1 MLSSSIY
8 WIIIGICIADFIYDI
23 VMYKLNRK
31 ASHLPIPKELSG
43 LYDEKAY
50 ARQQDYSAQN
60 AHLSIINSCVGSVIL
75 ILLFSF
81 GVFGIF
87 DQWARECTSYP
98 IVVSLIFFG
107 LIFLCSWIPEMP
119 FGIYDTFVIE
129 EKFGFNR
136 TTPKTYALDT
146 LKSLLMTMILGGG
159 IIALL
164 SWIYSLMPDLFWI
177 VAWSA
182 LTVIMLFMQFFYSDL
197 IVPLFNKQTPLE
209 EGELRTAIESF
220 AKKVNFKLKDIY
232 VMDGSKRSSH
242 ANAYFTGFGSRK
254 RIVLYDTLM
263 EQLSTEEIV
272 GVLAHEIGHYKHN
285 HIIKGIVSSLLTN
298 LMMFYLFELVIDSV
312 AVANAAGS
320 SIPSF
325 HINLM
330 VFSLIYTPVSEILSI
345 IDNIIS
351 RRHEWQADEFARV
364 NGLGTPVADALKK
377 MSAKS
382 LSNLTPH
389 PAVVFVKHSHPTL
402 LSRVIHLTRR
412 NKIYESRY

>member
-1 MLSSSIY
+1 MLSVY
-8 WIIIGICIADFIYDI
+8 LFWTIIAICFADFVYDI
-23 VMYKLNRK
+23 IMYKLNRK
-31 ASHLPIPKELSG
+31 ASHLPIPQELSG

-50 ARQQDYSAQN
+50 ARQQDYSRQN

-75 ILLFSF
+75 LTLFATGTF
-81 GVFGIF
+81 GLF
-87 DQWARECTSYP
+87 DSWAHTCSDYS

-107 LIFLCSWIPEMP
+107 IIFLCSWLPEMP

-136 TTPKTYALDT
+136 CTPKTYALDT
-146 LKSLLMTMILGGG
+146 LKSLLMTAIIGG
-159 IIALL
+159 IIISLL
-164 SWIYSLMPDLFWI
+164 VWIYNLMPNAFWI
-177 VAWSA
+177 VAWA
-182 LTVIMLFMQFFYSDL
+182 VVTLFTLFMQFFYSDL

-209 EGELRTAIESF
+209 DGELRTAIESF
-220 AKKVNFKLKDIY
+220 AKKVDFRLKNIY

-242 ANAYFTGFGSRK
+242 ANAYFTGFGARK

-285 HIIKGIVSSLLTN
+285 HIIKAILSSMVSNLL
-298 LMMFYLFELVIDSV
+298 MFFLFGLVIDSQ
-312 AVANAAGS
+312 AIAEAAGAS
-320 SIPSF
+320 APSF

-330 VFSLIYTPVSEILSI
+330 VFSLIYTPISELLSVV
-345 IDNIIS
+345 DNVVS
-351 RRHEWQADEFARV
+351 RRHEWQADEFAKA
-364 NGLGTPVADALKK
+364 NGLGTPVAEALKK

-389 PAVVFVKHSHPTL
+389 PVVVFIKHSHPTL
-402 LSRVIHLTRR
+402 LTRVKHLCQ
-412 NKIYESRY
+412 

>member
-1 MLSSSIY
+1 MLSNILF
-8 WIIIGICIADFIYDI
+8 WTIIIICIADFIYDI

-31 ASHLPIPKELSG
+31 ASHQPIPAELSG

-50 ARQQDYSAQN
+50 ARQQEYSAKN
-60 AHLSIINSCVGSVIL
+60 AHLSIINSCVGSA
-75 ILLFSF
+75 ILLGLFYF
-81 GVFGIF
+81 GVFGQF
-87 DQWARECTSYP
+87 DQWARDITSYP
-98 IVVSLIFFG
+98 ILVSMIFFG

-146 LKSLLMTMILGGG
+146 LKSLLMTLIIGGG
-159 IIALL
+159 IVALL
-164 SWIYSLMPDLFWI
+164 AWIYSLMPQVFWI

-182 LTVIMLFMQFFYSDL
+182 LTVIMLFMQFFYSDI

-209 EGELRTAIESF
+209 EGELRTAIEAF
-220 AKKVNFKLKDIY
+220 AKKVDFKLKDIY

-242 ANAYFTGFGSRK
+242 ANAYFTGFGARK
-254 RIVLYDTLM
+254 RIVIYDTLM
-263 EQLSTEEIV
+263 EQLTTEEIV

-285 HIIKGIVSSLLTN
+285 HIVKGIISSLITN
-298 LMMFYLFELVIDSV
+298 LLMFFLFGLVLDSQ
-312 AVANAAGS
+312 AIAEAAGAS
-320 SIPSF
+320 VPSF

-330 VFSLIYTPVSEILSI
+330 VFSLIYTPVSEVLSVV
-345 IDNIIS
+345 DNIIS
-351 RRHEWQADEFARV
+351 RRNEWQADEFARA
-364 NGLGTPVADALKK
+364 NGLGAPVADALKK

-402 LSRVIHLTRR
+402 LSRVKHLYTR
-412 NKIYESRY
+412 